1 MLQSKE
7 TVWIK
12 SHNANGQIINYTI
25 TANPLG
31 QKLPTN
37 TTDDN
42 KLILVDQLNEKL
54 ELDAT
59 SISAKDSSGQLV
71 EIEKRYEQA
80 TNTLEITIPN
90 EKKVIITYQAIVKA
104 APSEQV
110 TLTNKVYW
118 KSFSESG
125 GKNHEILNYSYTI
138 NAGGTTTSTT
148 TPILKIYKYDE
159 DTMAPMAGVK
169 FEVAECKLNGTEI
182 QRVTPEHKYQGV
194 TDEKGILSLQT
205 SEYITHYNTIYE
217 IKEISE
223 PEGYIKDDRSHYI
236 LFVNKDATGYDESY
250 VNNCI
255 ANKNITIATTADT
268 FKVQVYNSQK
278 GIVVKKAFKNNAT
291 GTDSKPVSGIYT
303 FGLYDNADGEGKP
316 LEIVSIEYSPGD
328 TGEKTAK
335 FKNQNLNT
343 TYYVFELDDNKHP
356 IKASQEATIN
366 KLQYTVEYSTEGNS
380 NGENTIGNAAK
391 CGGTVIVTNQ
401 SQTKILPSTGSY
413 GTLLYRLAGII
424 LMLYASLRMLLR
436 YTKK

>member
-1 MLQSKE
+1 MTDKDVLLGGAMKTYTNKVTLLSSDGQEKIATAQADATIQRNSLD
-7 TVWIK
+7 K
-12 SHNANGQIINYTI
+12 SHSENGQIINYTI

-59 SISAKDSSGQLV
+59 SIRAKDSDGLPV
-71 EIEKRYEQA
+71 EIEKKYEQA

-110 TLTNKVYW
+110 NLINKVYW
-118 KSFSESG
+118 KSFSQNG
-125 GKNHEILNYSYTI
+125 GKNHEIINYSYTI

-159 DTMAPMAGVK
+159 DTMTPMAGVK
-169 FEVAECKLNGTEI
+169 FEVAECKLKGTEI
-182 QRVTPEHKYQGV
+182 QRVTPESKYQGV
-194 TDEKGILSLQT
+194 TDEKGILSFQT
-205 SEYITHYNTIYE
+205 SEYITHYNMIYE

-255 ANKNITIATTADT
+255 ANRNITIATTADT

-278 GIVVKKAFKNNAT
+278 GIVVKKAFKNNAA
-291 GTDSKPVSGIYT
+291 GTDSKPVSGIYR
-303 FGLYDNADGEGKP
+303 FGLYSNENGTGKP
-316 LEIVSIEYSPGD
+316 LETVSIEYGPG
-328 TGEKTAK
+328 
-335 FKNQNLNT
+335 
-343 TYYVFELDDNKHP
+343 
-356 IKASQEATIN
+356 
-366 KLQYTVEYSTEGNS
+366 
-380 NGENTIGNAAK
+380 
-391 CGGTVIVTNQ
+391 
-401 SQTKILPSTGSY
+401 
-413 GTLLYRLAGII
+413 
-424 LMLYASLRMLLR
+424 
-436 YTKK
+436 